1 MNRLIEYFR
10 ILLHKSYNKLIY
22 LQVTARPGEQQQVVR
37 VKGQAFCNHEAGGG
51 GSGVKS
57 AL

>member
-22 LQVTARPGEQQQVVR
+22 LQVPAQQQQVVR